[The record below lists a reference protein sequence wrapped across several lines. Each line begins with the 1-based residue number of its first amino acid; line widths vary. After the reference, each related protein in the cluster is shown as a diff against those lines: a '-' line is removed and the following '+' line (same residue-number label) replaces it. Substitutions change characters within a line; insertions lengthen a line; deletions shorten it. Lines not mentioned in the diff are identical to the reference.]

1 MTLLLF
7 NEMLN
12 NLTNKKEGAKQNKQ
26 SDMKTIEEL
35 LLELPLEYRM
45 LALTVRKKRESVHAT
60 AKYAQ
65 DHAQAVLKG
74 FIWKNTPQ
82 GVIFWARVYDALR
95 SKTILP
101 TVIDPTSNLVRP
113 YEKESLSSSQ
123 KELQIIE
130 RLCAG
135 EEIPAVG
142 DVVNMHIH
150 VKKLRL
156 HGMDVRSKH
165 IADPRYLKR
174 RFKKVYYLHIEE

>member
-1 MTLLLF
+1 M
-7 NEMLN
+7 
-12 NLTNKKEGAKQNKQ
+12 KK
-26 SDMKTIEEL
+26 IEEWL
-35 LLELPLEYRM
+35 SELPFEYRI
-45 LALTVRKKRESVHAT
+45 LALTMRRRKDCVHPT
-60 AKYAQ
+60 TVYAE

-74 FIWKNTPQ
+74 FIWKITPQ

-95 SKTILP
+95 SKTVLP
-101 TVIDPTSNLVRP
+101 TVINPTSNLVQP
-113 YEKESLSSSQ
+113 YEKESLSSTQ

-135 EEIPAVG
+135 EEIPAIG
-142 DVVNMHIH
+142 DVVNMYHH
-150 VKKLRL
+150 VKRLRL

>member
-1 MTLLLF
+1 MR
-7 NEMLN
+7 
-12 NLTNKKEGAKQNKQ
+12 K
-26 SDMKTIEEL
+26 IEEYL
-35 LLELPLEYRM
+35 AELPLKYR
-45 LALTVRKKRESVHAT
+45 LIALTNRKRKDCGHT
-60 AKYAQ
+60 TTKYAQ

-82 GVIFWARVYDALR
+82 GVIFWAKVYDALR
-95 SKTILP
+95 SKTLLP